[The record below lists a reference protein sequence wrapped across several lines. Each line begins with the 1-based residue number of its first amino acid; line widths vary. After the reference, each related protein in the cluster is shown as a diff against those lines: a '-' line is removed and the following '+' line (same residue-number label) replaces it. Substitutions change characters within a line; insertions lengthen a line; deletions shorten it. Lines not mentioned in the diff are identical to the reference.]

1 MPEVL
6 LLGTTNTHKAAELRE
21 ILAGLPW
28 EVRCLADYPALPEPG
43 ETGHTFEENALL
55 KASCYCRETGCCCA
69 ADDSGLVVDALGGA
83 PGIYS
88 ARYAGPEAT
97 DDDNN
102 RRLLNELATVPESE
116 RTARFVCSAALVHP
130 DGWSQVETGTVEGRI
145 ALEPRGQTGFGYD
158 PLFIPQGYE
167 QTFAEL
173 GALVKQRISHRAR
186 AFQKLRKYLE
196 DLDAR
201 GSSNSSRD

>member
-1 MPEVL
+1 LPEIL

-28 EVRCLADYPALPEPG
+28 EVRCLADHPALPEPG
-43 ETGHTFEENALL
+43 ETGHTFEENARL
-55 KASCYCRETGCCCA
+55 KASYYCHATGWCCA
-69 ADDSGLVVDALGGA
+69 ADDSGLVVDALDGA

-88 ARYAGPEAT
+88 ARYAGPGST

-102 RRLLNELATVPESE
+102 RRLLNELAMVPEAQ
-116 RTARFVCSAALVHP
+116 RTARFVCCAAFVHP
-130 DGWSQVETGTVEGRI
+130 DGGSHVETGAVEGRI

-158 PLFIPQGYE
+158 PLFIPEGYD

-186 AFQKLRKYLE
+186 AFQRLRQYLE

-201 GSSNSSRD
+201 GSSNSRRD